1 MKPGCENIKDETSTA
16 DESDRCESSTSGDD
30 KDESGIEQDFEP
42 KTNEQLDNLNIDR
55 SSKELKKELESPK
68 SPPVPAL
75 IPINLKSHLK
85 RNDEVKTPNQRS
97 RRVPGTTNEVGSSSE
112 GSPEKSPKLIPSSNN
127 KKQNSP
133 YRPQFQRRPLNIK
146 PTRQPR
152 RNKAPEMFADIII
165 KDRSRTRSQYS
176 SPVRKGI
183 LKHPNGSKY
192 VATGVKYAKTQ
203 KKNKLVSSKGM
214 AFNSVKR

>member
-42 KTNEQLDNLNIDR
+42 KTNEQIDHLNIDH

-85 RNDEVKTPNQRS
+85 RNDEVKTLNQRS
-97 RRVPGTTNEVGSSSE
+97 RPGTIDQVGSSSE
-112 GSPEKSPKLIPSSNN
+112 GSPEKSLKLIPSSNN

-133 YRPQFQRRPLNIK
+133 YRPQFQRGPLNIK
-146 PTRQPR
+146 PTRQPH

-165 KDRSRTRSQYS
+165 KDRSRTRSQYP

-192 VATGVKYAKTQ
+192 AVTGAKYAKTQ

-214 AFNSVKR
+214 AFHSVKRY